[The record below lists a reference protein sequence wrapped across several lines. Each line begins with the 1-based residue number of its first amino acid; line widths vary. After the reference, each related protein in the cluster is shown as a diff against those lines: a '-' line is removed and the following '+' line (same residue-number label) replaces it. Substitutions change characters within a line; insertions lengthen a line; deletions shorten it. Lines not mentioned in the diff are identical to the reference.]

1 MVYKV
6 LKAQIGQNIEVYVDD
21 MTTKSKEAQ
30 NRAIDLQE
38 NILTLR
44 ANIMLPNPKNVY
56 SAS

>member
-44 ANIMLPNPKNVY
+44 ANIMLPNPKNVD